1 MQESPYQKIWVSNY
15 RKQHSQFEVS
25 RMQYDFRR
33 YWHLNIKYAISLAL
47 KDEAKLYLMH
57 VIDSRLYDTEIYKLS
72 PYKLNEIDESRIRT
86 DLMKSLPEGTMDVL
100 EVETIVVKGVPFNK
114 IINAATEINVD
125 LIVIGT
131 HGRTGLSHVM
141 LGSVAEKV
149 VRKALCPVLTVRMP
163 LPIPG
168 TN

>member
-1 MQESPYQKIWVSNY
+1 MVTLKKILCPVD
-15 RKQHSQFEVS
+15 HSECS
-25 RMQYDFRR
+25 Y
-33 YWHLNIKYAISLAL
+33 LALKYAISLAL

-100 EVETIVVKGVPFNK
+100 EVETIVVKGVPFNE
-114 IINAATEINVD
+114 IINAATKINVD

-149 VRKALCPVLTVRMP
+149 VRKATCPVLTVRMP
-163 LPIPG
+163 PPVPG

>member
-1 MQESPYQKIWVSNY
+1 MVTLKKILCPVD
-15 RKQHSQFEVS
+15 HSECS
-25 RMQYDFRR
+25 Y
-33 YWHLNIKYAISLAL
+33 LALKYAISLAL

-57 VIDSRLYDTEIYKLS
+57 VIDSRLYDTEIYKFSPHKLS
-72 PYKLNEIDESRIRT
+72 EIDESKIRE
-86 DLMKSLPEGTMDVL
+86 DLMKSLPEGTTDVL
-100 EVETIVVKGVPFNK
+100 EVETLVVKGVPFNE

-125 LIVIGT
+125 IIVIGT

-149 VRKALCPVLTVRMP
+149 VRKSLCPVLTVRMP
-163 LPIPG
+163 PPVPG

>member
-1 MQESPYQKIWVSNY
+1 MVTLKKILCPVD
-15 RKQHSQFEVS
+15 HSECS
-25 RMQYDFRR
+25 Y
-33 YWHLNIKYAISLAL
+33 LALKYAISLAL

-57 VIDSRLYDTEIYKLS
+57 VIDSRVYDTEIYKFSPHKLS
-72 PYKLNEIDESRIRT
+72 EIDESKIRE
-86 DLMKSLPEGTMDVL
+86 DLMKSLPEGTTDVL
-100 EVETIVVKGVPFNK
+100 EVETLVVKGVPFNE

-125 LIVIGT
+125 IIVIGT

-149 VRKALCPVLTVRMP
+149 VRKSLCPVLTVRMP
-163 LPIPG
+163 PPVPG

>member
-1 MQESPYQKIWVSNY
+1 MVTLKKILCPVD
-15 RKQHSQFEVS
+15 HSECS
-25 RMQYDFRR
+25 Y
-33 YWHLNIKYAISLAL
+33 LALKYAISLAL

-57 VIDSRLYDTEIYKLS
+57 VIDARLYDTEIYTFS
-72 PYKLNEIDESRIRT
+72 PYKLNDVDESKISD
-86 DLMKSLPEGTMDVL
+86 DLMKSLPEGTTDVL
-100 EVETIVVKGVPFNK
+100 TVETIIVKGVPFNE
-114 IINAATEINVD
+114 IINAATVINAD

-131 HGRTGLSHVM
+131 HGRTGLSHIM

-163 LPIPG
+163 PPTPG

>member
-1 MQESPYQKIWVSNY
+1 MITLKKILCPIDHSECSY
-15 RKQHSQFEVS
+15 RALQ
-25 RMQYDFRR
+25 
-33 YWHLNIKYAISLAL
+33 YAISLAL

-57 VIDSRLYDTEIYKLS
+57 VVDSRPYDTEIYKFS
-72 PYKLNEIDESRIRT
+72 SFKAENIDMQKIHA
-86 DLMKSLPEGTMDVL
+86 DLIKSLPEGTTDVL
-100 EVETIVVKGVPFNK
+100 EVETIAVSGIPFHE

-149 VRKALCPVLTVRMP
+149 VRKAPCPVLTVRIP
-163 LPIPG
+163 TPG
-168 TN
+168 TG

>member
-1 MQESPYQKIWVSNY
+1 MVTLKKILCPVD
-15 RKQHSQFEVS
+15 HSECS
-25 RMQYDFRR
+25 Y
-33 YWHLNIKYAISLAL
+33 LALKYAISLAL

-100 EVETIVVKGVPFNK
+100 EVETIVVKGVPFNE

>member
-1 MQESPYQKIWVSNY
+1 MVTLKKILCPVD
-15 RKQHSQFEVS
+15 HSECS
-25 RMQYDFRR
+25 Y
-33 YWHLNIKYAISLAL
+33 LALKYAISLAL

-57 VIDSRLYDTEIYKLS
+57 VIDSRLYDTEMYKFS
-72 PYKLNEIDESRIRT
+72 PYKLNEIDESKIRA

-100 EVETIVVKGVPFNK
+100 EVETIVVKGVPFNE
-114 IINAATEINVD
+114 IINAATEISVD

-149 VRKALCPVLTVRMP
+149 VRKATCPVLTVRMP
-163 LPIPG
+163 PPVPG

>member
-1 MQESPYQKIWVSNY
+1 MVTLKKILCPVD
-15 RKQHSQFEVS
+15 HSECS
-25 RMQYDFRR
+25 Y
-33 YWHLNIKYAISLAL
+33 LALKYAISLAL

-57 VIDSRLYDTEIYKLS
+57 VIDSRLYDTEIYKFSPHKLS
-72 PYKLNEIDESRIRT
+72 EIDESKIRE
-86 DLMKSLPEGTMDVL
+86 DLMKSLPEGTTDVL
-100 EVETIVVKGVPFNK
+100 EVETLVVKGVPFNE

-125 LIVIGT
+125 IIVIGT

-149 VRKALCPVLTVRMP
+149 VRKSLCPVLTVRMP
-163 LPIPG
+163 PPIPG

>member
-1 MQESPYQKIWVSNY
+1 MVTLKKILCPVD
-15 RKQHSQFEVS
+15 HSECS
-25 RMQYDFRR
+25 Y
-33 YWHLNIKYAISLAL
+33 LALKYAISLAL

-57 VIDSRLYDTEIYKLS
+57 VIDSRLYDTEIYKFG
-72 PYKLNEIDESRIRT
+72 PHKLNEIDESKIRT
-86 DLMKSLPEGTMDVL
+86 DLMKGLPEGTTDVL
-100 EVETIVVKGVPFNK
+100 EVETIVVKGVPFNE
-114 IINAATEINVD
+114 IINAATEISVD

-149 VRKALCPVLTVRMP
+149 VRKAPCPVLTVRMP
-163 LPIPG
+163 PPIPG

>member
-1 MQESPYQKIWVSNY
+1 MVTLKKILCPVD
-15 RKQHSQFEVS
+15 HSECS
-25 RMQYDFRR
+25 Y
-33 YWHLNIKYAISLAL
+33 LALKYAISLAL

-57 VIDSRLYDTEIYKLS
+57 VIDSRLYDTEIYKFS
-72 PYKLNEIDESRIRT
+72 PYKFNEIDVSKIRE
-86 DLMKSLPEGTMDVL
+86 DLLKSLPEGTTDIL
-100 EVETIVVKGVPFNK
+100 EVETIVIKGVPFNE
-114 IINAATEINVD
+114 IINAATEISVD

-149 VRKALCPVLTVRMP
+149 VRKATCPVLTVRMP
-163 LPIPG
+163 PPVPG